1 MLYLKKLTLS
11 DDKGVYEM
19 LQEILKNDN
28 GFHNNVNGMTY
39 EEFRLWLTKE
49 YARDNGELEE
59 WMVPQ
64 SSYWLMNDDLPIGY
78 GRIRHSL
85 NDNLYE
91 TSGHIGYAIRKTERG
106 KGYGNQIL
114 KLLLDECAYLGIS
127 EIQIAANAENILS
140 NKVILS
146 NNGILF
152 RQCNGKNFY
161 HICIP

>member
-127 EIQIAANAENILS
+127 EIQVAANAENILS